1 MTPDRHGEPSIIT
14 IRSDIKAL
22 PITLWLIER
31 LGTRTGK
38 PRHSHCLTSKGEQSK
53 ADLPQ
58 AMLYPQTVAI
68 FLCQSS
74 YEGSCSI
81 QPALFVRVRFILPS
95 PVLLGPVSIYLK
107 WSYEERTFLQMMPV
121 VEQGLDGGETGKMLL
136 LSLCSPGAPWS
147 DGDVP

>member
-1 MTPDRHGEPSIIT
+1 MLYH
-14 IRSDIKAL
+14 AL
-22 PITLWLIER
+22 PSDS
-31 LGTRTGK
+31 G
-38 PRHSHCLTSKGEQSK
+38 H
-53 ADLPQ
+53 LPLSVQ
-58 AMLYPQTVAI
+58 
-68 FLCQSS
+68 LC
-74 YEGSCSI
+74 GSCSI